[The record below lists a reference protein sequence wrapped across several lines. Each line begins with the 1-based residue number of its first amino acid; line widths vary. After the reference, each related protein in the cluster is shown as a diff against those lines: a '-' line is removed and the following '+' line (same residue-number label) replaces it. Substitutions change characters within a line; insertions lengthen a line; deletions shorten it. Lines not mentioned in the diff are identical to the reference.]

1 MRGLSLYMGRRLVAS
16 AVTLLGVSFI
26 VVALV
31 RLLPGDPAR
40 VIAGL
45 QASEQEVDRIRRRDV
60 DDLSDVTG
68 GIDAITARVEQDAH
82 GIAYLGVV
90 FGDQHVGQRHEVRA
104 SRREC

>member
-1 MRGLSLYMGRRLVAS
+1 MGRRLAAS

-45 QASEQEVDRIRRRDV
+45 QASEKEVDRIRDQLGLAQPLLTQFGLFLEHLVHGSMGTSAR
-60 DDLSDVTG
+60 TG
-68 GIDAITARVEQDAH
+68 NPVVSEIMARLPFTVERSAVETARGAV
-82 GIAYLGVV
+82 
-90 FGDQHVGQRHEVRA
+90 
-104 SRREC
+104 